1 MHAIVICK
9 FLTIRID
16 VTRYVKAR
24 SHINFQIKTL
34 EKYQISGIW
43 GRTVFFHFQK
53 KTIFAN
59 KIEQFFKKLINF

>member
-24 SHINFQIKTL
+24 LHITFQIKTL
-34 EKYQISGIW
+34 EKY
-43 GRTVFFHFQK
+43 TVTSVEARVEVYSFRFRK
-53 KTIFAN
+53 KKQN
-59 KIEQFFKKLINF
+59 CEQN